1 MYGHTKINLMALPGA
16 EYLRVNLKKLGAQ
29 DCICI
34 PVQYCD
40 AYPFQTRDGQ
50 MMAHICVNLN
60 GLDQKYIQS
69 AIESAA
75 KDGKQNY
82 TPPCM
87 DMKLAYIGD
96 RAKKMEERLKARAE
110 QVLTQQ
116 NPQLTGDALKYAV
129 RDKVNVRLG
138 NVTLIGVNM
147 AAPAAEAV
155 DAAPV
160 PMFDPNNTEQL
171 GASMMPAPGQPAAPS
186 GEAATDDLPF

>member
-34 PVQYCD
+34 PVQFCD

-50 MMAHICVNLN
+50 MMAQICVNMN
-60 GLDQKYIQS
+60 ELDEKYKQK
-69 AIESAA
+69 AIEQAV
-75 KDGKQNY
+75 KDGKENY

-87 DMKLAYIGD
+87 EMKLAYIGD
-96 RAKKMEERLKARAE
+96 RGKKMEERLKARAE
-110 QVLTQQ
+110 QVVTQQ
-116 NPQLTGDALKYAV
+116 NPSLTGDPLKYAV

-138 NVTLIGVNM
+138 NVTLIGANV
-147 AAPAAEAV
+147 
-155 DAAPV
+155 AAPV
-160 PMFDPNNTEQL
+160 ADAADAAMPVPTFDPN
-171 GASMMPAPGQPAAPS
+171 GAPMMPAPS